1 MELKDLTTSA
11 LLETTLNYFP
21 ENGAWE
27 WLLGMLKD
35 ETVMKVVWRN
45 R

>member
-11 LLETTLNYFP
+11 LLETAFNYFP

-27 WLLGMLKD
+27 WSLGMLKD
-35 ETVMKVVWRN
+35 ETVIKVVWQN